1 MLHPSAGARAAAQLP
16 QKKKDRGTKRKY
28 NLLRGV
34 DRGLM
39 VCFIALLACGL
50 LVLYAAS
57 YYNAQDRG
65 SALSEVYSQLTGIA
79 AGAAAMLF
87 ILHIDYRLLAKP
99 MISTSLLLLSLVLL
113 VLVAIPGVGRMLNG
127 SRRWLR
133 LGPVSF
139 QPSELAKYACI
150 LHLARF
156 LSRKS
161 TDIRSFLR
169 GLVPAFIFPGILF
182 LLILLQ
188 PNLSTAG
195 SILIVSAVM
204 VMAAGARW
212 LHMGLVGMAGAALG
226 TYYALSEDYRRAR
239 LMSFRNPF
247 AYLSDEGYQ
256 LSQSLLAFG
265 SGGLF
270 GMGLGKG
277 RQKYAFLPYPES
289 DFIFAVVGEDMGL
302 VGCLMILALFLAF
315 VLLGLRVAMR
325 CEDRFGSLLA
335 GGITAMIG
343 VQTVLNVA
351 VVIGMMPTTG
361 LPLPFFSSGGTSVSI
376 LMAATAILMNISAA
390 TNRRNMG
397 T

>member
-1 MLHPSAGARAAAQLP
+1 M
-16 QKKKDRGTKRKY
+16 
-28 NLLRGV
+28 
-34 DRGLM
+34 
-39 VCFIALLACGL
+39 FISFVALICCGL
-50 LVLYAAS
+50 VVLYAAS
-57 YYNAQDRG
+57 YYNAQDGG
-65 SALSEVYSQLTGIA
+65 SALSEVYSQLMGIA
-79 AGAAAMLF
+79 AGA
-87 ILHIDYRLLAKP
+87 ILMVFLLRVDYRILANPRISTGLLLAS
-99 MISTSLLLLSLVLL
+99 IVLL
-113 VLVAIPGVGRMLNG
+113 ILVAIPGIGRMLNG

-139 QPSELAKYACI
+139 QPSELAKYAVI
-150 LHLARF
+150 LHLARL
-156 LSRKS
+156 LSRKNH
-161 TDIRSFLR
+161 DVRSFWR
-169 GLVPAFIFPGILF
+169 GLVPAFLFPGLMF

-204 VMAAGARW
+204 VMVAGARW
-212 LHMGLVGMAGAALG
+212 LHMGITGVAGILLG
-226 TYYALSEDYRRAR
+226 GYYALSEEYRRAR

-247 AYLSDEGYQ
+247 AYLSNEGYQ

-289 DFIFAVVGEDMGL
+289 DFIFAVIGEDMGW
-302 VGCLMILALFLAF
+302 VGCVAVLGLFAAF
-315 VLLGLRVAMR
+315 VFFGLRVAIR

-351 VVIGMMPTTG
+351 VVIGLMPTTG

-376 LMAATAILMNISAA
+376 LMGATAILFNISAA
-390 TNRRNMG
+390 EQRQIQTR
-397 T
+397 

>member
-1 MLHPSAGARAAAQLP
+1 MILRPAVGAKAAAGKP
-16 QKKKDRGTKRKY
+16 RKQSGKLRSVDKG
-28 NLLRGV
+28 LLV
-34 DRGLM
+34 SF
-39 VCFIALLACGL
+39 VALLLCGL
-50 LVLYAAS
+50 VVLYAAS
-57 YYNAQDRG
+57 YYNAQDKG
-65 SALSEVYSQLTGIA
+65 SALSEVYSQLMGIA
-79 AGAAAMLF
+79 AGAILMLF
-87 ILHIDYRLLAKP
+87 LLRLDYRILAKP
-99 MISTSLLLLSLVLL
+99 QISTTLLVSSVVLL
-113 VLVAIPGVGRMLNG
+113 ILVAIPGVGRMLNG

-133 LGPVSF
+133 LGPISF
-139 QPSELAKYACI
+139 QPSELAKYAVI
-150 LHLARF
+150 LHLARL
-156 LSRKS
+156 LSRKHYDV
-161 TDIRSFLR
+161 TRFFR
-169 GLVPAFIFPGILF
+169 GLVPAFLFPGMMF

-204 VMAAGARW
+204 VMVAGAKWRH
-212 LHMGLVGMAGAALG
+212 LGVIGAGGVVLG

-247 AYLSDEGYQ
+247 AYLSNEGYQ

-289 DFIFAVVGEDMGL
+289 DFIFAVVGEDLGL
-302 VGCLMILALFLAF
+302 VGCVGVLALFAAF
-315 VLLGLRVAMR
+315 IFFGLRVAIR
-325 CEDRFGSLLA
+325 CRDRFGSLLA
-335 GGITAMIG
+335 GGITAMVG

-376 LMAATAILMNISAA
+376 LMGASAILMNISSSERENALG
-390 TNRRNMG
+390 M
-397 T
+397 